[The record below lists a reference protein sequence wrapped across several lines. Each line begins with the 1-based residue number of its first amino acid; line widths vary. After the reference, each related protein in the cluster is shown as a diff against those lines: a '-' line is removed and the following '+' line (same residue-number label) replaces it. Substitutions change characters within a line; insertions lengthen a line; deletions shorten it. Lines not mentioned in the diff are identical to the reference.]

1 MKIKKKAQFI
11 LRPAAIVHIG
21 NRLKIKI
28 DHCFMMSCK
37 PNGLPMQF

>member
-11 LRPAAIVHIG
+11 LRPASIVHIG
-21 NRLKIKI
+21 NRLKI

-37 PNGLPMQF
+37 PNVLPMQF